1 MYAVSGPFD
10 AGDRAERSVD
20 NILKASLPKLRE
32 KLLEALQ
39 AVLPIVAIVLVLCF
53 TIAPISPSILLCFLL
68 GAAMIIVGIM
78 FFTLGAEMSMSPM
91 GERVGAMLT
100 KSRSVPLIIGVGF
113 LLGFLI
119 TISEP
124 DLQVL
129 ANQVPS
135 IPNMTLILSVA
146 AGVGL
151 FLVVAF
157 LRMLLGIALPK
168 LLVVFYGLIFVLA
181 AFVPKEFLSVAFD
194 SGGVTT
200 GPITVPFIMAL
211 GVGVAA
217 IRSDRHAADDSF
229 GLVAL
234 CSIGPILAVLILG
247 IAFHASDST
256 YVPPIL
262 PNVSDSVELW
272 QLFHEGL
279 PTYFKEIATSLLPII
294 AMFGVFQ
301 LAALKLDRRTL
312 GRIGVGLA
320 YTYIGLVLFLAGA
333 NIGFMPA
340 GNYLGQVLAGQSFR
354 WLLVPIGMLIGYFI
368 VKAEPAVYV
377 LNKQVEEVTDGAISA
392 GTMGAALSAGV
403 SLSVGLAMVRVL
415 TGISILWFLIPGY
428 AFAIGISFVV
438 PKLYTAIAFDAGGVA
453 SGPMTATFLLPLA
466 QGACVA
472 VGGNI
477 VTDAFLALYE
487 EHGITVSLRTVGAGT
502 AVQETLSTLGLEQTE
517 KAVLFAMITA
527 ETWPGLQKDLR
538 RKMRIDVPGTGIAFI
553 IPVSSIGGKRA
564 LQFLTEH
571 QTFALKEESTLKDT
585 RYELLLVIAN
595 QGHTGSIMD
604 AARAAGAGGGTV
616 IHAKGTGMEGAA
628 HFMGVELV
636 NEKELVLIVSRTT
649 LKNQIMQA
657 IMQGADPKAGAIVFS
672 LPVTDT
678 AGLRLLDEE

>member
-1 MYAVSGPFD
+1 MD
-10 AGDRAERSVD
+10 D
-20 NILKASLPKLRE
+20 ILKGSLPKLRE
-32 KLLEALQ
+32 KLLESLQ

-53 TIAPISPSILLCFLL
+53 SIAPVSPSILLCFLL

-91 GERVGAMLT
+91 GERVGAVLT

-113 LLGFLI
+113 VLGFLI

-146 AGVGL
+146 AGVGF

-157 LRMLLGIALPK
+157 LRMLLSIALPK
-168 LLVVFYGLIFVLA
+168 LLVAFYALIFVLA
-181 AFVPKEFLSVAFD
+181 AFVPKEFLAVAFD

-234 CSIGPILAVLILG
+234 CSVGPILAVLLLG
-247 IAFHASDST
+247 ILFQASDST
-256 YVPPIL
+256 YIPPVL
-262 PNVSDSVELW
+262 PDVGDSVELW
-272 QLFHEGL
+272 QLFHVSL
-279 PTYFKEIATSLLPII
+279 PTYLKEIATSLLPIVL
-294 AMFGVFQ
+294 MFGIFQ
-301 LAALKLDRRTL
+301 LVALKLDRRSL
-312 GRIGVGLA
+312 GRIGVGLL
-320 YTYIGLVLFLAGA
+320 YTYIGLVLFLTGA
-333 NIGFMPA
+333 NVGFMPA
-340 GNYLGQVLAGQSFR
+340 GNYLGQVLAGRSFR
-354 WLLVPIGMLIGYFI
+354 WVLVPIGMLIGYFI

-377 LNKQVEEVTDGAISA
+377 LNKQVEEITDGAISA

-428 AFAIGISFVV
+428 TFAIGISFVV

-472 VGGNI
+472 AGGNI
-477 VTDAFLALYE
+477 VTDAFGVVAMVAMTPL
-487 EHGITVSLRTVGAGT
+487 ITVQLM
-502 AVQETLSTLGLEQTE
+502 GLMAQF
-517 KAVLFAMITA
+517 KQRRARNAQPVPAAALAFA
-527 ETWPGLQKDLR
+527 DLP
-538 RKMRIDVPGTGIAFI
+538 DDAI
-553 IPVSSIGGKRA
+553 I
-564 LQFLTEH
+564 
-571 QTFALKEESTLKDT
+571 
-585 RYELLLVIAN
+585 EL
-595 QGHTGSIMD
+595 
-604 AARAAGAGGGTV
+604 
-616 IHAKGTGMEGAA
+616 
-628 HFMGVELV
+628 
-636 NEKELVLIVSRTT
+636 
-649 LKNQIMQA
+649 
-657 IMQGADPKAGAIVFS
+657 
-672 LPVTDT
+672 
-678 AGLRLLDEE
+678 

>member
-1 MYAVSGPFD
+1 MD
-10 AGDRAERSVD
+10 D
-20 NILKASLPKLRE
+20 ILRGSLPKLRE
-32 KLLEALQ
+32 KLLESLQ

-53 TIAPISPSILLCFLL
+53 SIAPVSPSILLCFLL

-91 GERVGAMLT
+91 GERVGAVLT

-113 LLGFLI
+113 VLGFLI

-146 AGVGL
+146 AGVGF

-157 LRMLLGIALPK
+157 LRMLLSIALPK
-168 LLVVFYGLIFVLA
+168 LLVVFYALIFVLA
-181 AFVPKEFLSVAFD
+181 AFMPKEFLAVAFD

-234 CSIGPILAVLILG
+234 CSVGPILAVLLLG
-247 IAFHASDST
+247 ILFQASDST
-256 YVPPIL
+256 YIPPVL
-262 PNVSDSVELW
+262 PDVGDSVELW
-272 QLFHEGL
+272 QLFHVSL
-279 PTYFKEIATSLLPII
+279 PTYLKEIATSLLPIVL
-294 AMFGVFQ
+294 MFGVFQ
-301 LAALKLDRRTL
+301 LVALKLDRRWL
-312 GRIGVGLA
+312 GRIGVGLL
-320 YTYIGLVLFLAGA
+320 YTYMGLVLFLTGA
-333 NIGFMPA
+333 NVGFMPA
-340 GNYLGQVLAGQSFR
+340 GNYLGQVLAGRSFR
-354 WLLVPIGMLIGYFI
+354 WVLVPIGMLIGYFI

-377 LNKQVEEVTDGAISA
+377 LNKQVEEITDGAISA

-428 AFAIGISFVV
+428 TFAIGISFVV

-472 VGGNI
+472 AGGNI
-477 VTDAFLALYE
+477 VTDAFGVVAMVAMTPL
-487 EHGITVSLRTVGAGT
+487 ITVQLMGLMAQFKQRRTR
-502 AVQETLSTLGLEQTE
+502 
-517 KAVLFAMITA
+517 KAQPVPAAALVFA
-527 ETWPGLQKDLR
+527 DLP
-538 RKMRIDVPGTGIAFI
+538 DDSI
-553 IPVSSIGGKRA
+553 I
-564 LQFLTEH
+564 
-571 QTFALKEESTLKDT
+571 
-585 RYELLLVIAN
+585 EL
-595 QGHTGSIMD
+595 
-604 AARAAGAGGGTV
+604 
-616 IHAKGTGMEGAA
+616 
-628 HFMGVELV
+628 
-636 NEKELVLIVSRTT
+636 
-649 LKNQIMQA
+649 
-657 IMQGADPKAGAIVFS
+657 
-672 LPVTDT
+672 
-678 AGLRLLDEE
+678 

>member
-1 MYAVSGPFD
+1 MD
-10 AGDRAERSVD
+10 D
-20 NILKASLPKLRE
+20 ILRGSLPKLRE
-32 KLLEALQ
+32 KLLESLQ

-53 TIAPISPSILLCFLL
+53 SIAPVSPSILLCFLL

-91 GERVGAMLT
+91 GERVGAVLT

-113 LLGFLI
+113 VLGFLI

-146 AGVGL
+146 AGVGF

-157 LRMLLGIALPK
+157 LRMLLSIALPK
-168 LLVVFYGLIFVLA
+168 LLVVFYALIFVLA
-181 AFVPKEFLSVAFD
+181 AFVPKEFLAVAFD

-234 CSIGPILAVLILG
+234 CSVGPILAVLLLG
-247 IAFHASDST
+247 ILFQASDST
-256 YVPPIL
+256 YIPPVL
-262 PNVSDSVELW
+262 PDVGDSVELW
-272 QLFHEGL
+272 QLFHVSL
-279 PTYFKEIATSLLPII
+279 PTYLKEIATSLLPIVL
-294 AMFGVFQ
+294 MFGVFQ
-301 LAALKLDRRTL
+301 LVALKLDRRSL
-312 GRIGVGLA
+312 GRIGVGLL
-320 YTYIGLVLFLAGA
+320 YTYMGLVLFLTGA
-333 NIGFMPA
+333 NVGFMPA
-340 GNYLGQVLAGQSFR
+340 GNYLGQVLAGRSFR
-354 WLLVPIGMLIGYFI
+354 WVLVPIGMLIGYFI

-377 LNKQVEEVTDGAISA
+377 LNKQVEEITDGAISA

-428 AFAIGISFVV
+428 TFAIGISFVV

-472 VGGNI
+472 AGGNI
-477 VTDAFLALYE
+477 VTDAFGVVAMVAMTPL
-487 EHGITVSLRTVGAGT
+487 ITVQLM
-502 AVQETLSTLGLEQTE
+502 GLMAQF
-517 KAVLFAMITA
+517 KQRRARNAQPVPAAALAFA
-527 ETWPGLQKDLR
+527 DLP
-538 RKMRIDVPGTGIAFI
+538 DDAI
-553 IPVSSIGGKRA
+553 I
-564 LQFLTEH
+564 
-571 QTFALKEESTLKDT
+571 
-585 RYELLLVIAN
+585 EL
-595 QGHTGSIMD
+595 
-604 AARAAGAGGGTV
+604 
-616 IHAKGTGMEGAA
+616 
-628 HFMGVELV
+628 
-636 NEKELVLIVSRTT
+636 
-649 LKNQIMQA
+649 
-657 IMQGADPKAGAIVFS
+657 
-672 LPVTDT
+672 
-678 AGLRLLDEE
+678 

>member
-1 MYAVSGPFD
+1 
-10 AGDRAERSVD
+10 
-20 NILKASLPKLRE
+20 
-32 KLLEALQ
+32 
-39 AVLPIVAIVLVLCF
+39 VLCF
-53 TIAPISPSILLCFLL
+53 SIAPVSPSILLCFLL

-247 IAFHASDST
+247 IAFQASDST

-279 PTYFKEIATSLLPII
+279 PTYIKEIATSLLPII
-294 AMFGVFQ
+294 VMFGVFQ

-320 YTYIGLVLFLAGA
+320 YTYLGLVLFLAGA

-392 GTMGAALSAGV
+392 STMGAALSAGV

-415 TGISILWFLIPGY
+415 TGISILGY

-477 VTDAFLALYE
+477 VTDAFGVVAMVAMTPL
-487 EHGITVSLRTVGAGT
+487 ITVQLM
-502 AVQETLSTLGLEQTE
+502 GLMAQL
-517 KAVLFAMITA
+517 KQRRARQAQPVPAAALAFA
-527 ETWPGLQKDLR
+527 DLP
-538 RKMRIDVPGTGIAFI
+538 DDAI
-553 IPVSSIGGKRA
+553 I
-564 LQFLTEH
+564 
-571 QTFALKEESTLKDT
+571 
-585 RYELLLVIAN
+585 EL
-595 QGHTGSIMD
+595 
-604 AARAAGAGGGTV
+604 
-616 IHAKGTGMEGAA
+616 
-628 HFMGVELV
+628 
-636 NEKELVLIVSRTT
+636 
-649 LKNQIMQA
+649 
-657 IMQGADPKAGAIVFS
+657 
-672 LPVTDT
+672 
-678 AGLRLLDEE
+678 